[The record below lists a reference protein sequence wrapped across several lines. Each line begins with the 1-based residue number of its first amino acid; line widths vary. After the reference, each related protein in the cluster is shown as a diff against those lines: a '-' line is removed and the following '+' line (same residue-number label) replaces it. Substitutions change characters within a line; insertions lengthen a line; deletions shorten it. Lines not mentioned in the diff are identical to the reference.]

1 MWPAAPASN
10 TRLQLFTD
18 AAGSSGFGAFFQ
30 GQWCVGRW
38 PADWVTR
45 GFTVNLLLLEL
56 FPIIVAAYLWADEL
70 ANHSIVF
77 WSDNL
82 GVVQAINN
90 QRCSSPQALRLLRY
104 LVLRCLQ
111 FNISFTASHV
121 PGVENG
127 VADALSRFDFVRFR
141 SLAPAASTRG
151 LPCPHHLWQVIEQE

>member
-1 MWPAAPASN
+1 MWVGG
-10 TRLQLFTD
+10 LQT
-18 AAGSSGFGAFFQ
+18 GSRE
-30 GQWCVGRW
+30 V
-38 PADWVTR
+38 
-45 GFTVNLLLLEL
+45 LL
-56 FPIIVAAYLWADEL
+56 
-70 ANHSIVF
+70 SIF
-77 WSDNL
+77 YCWTDNL

-141 SLAPAASTRG
+141 ALRQQLLLGAYLVRIICG
-151 LPCPHHLWQVIEQE
+151 RL